1 MSAKTDQRPRV
12 VAVLGSPRRK
22 GNCAAVVG
30 AAQAELEARGA
41 EVEVIH
47 LSAHKIRYCSGHDDC
62 AERELCP
69 TRDDA
74 PELLERVFAADG
86 VILASPVYADD
97 VTGQMKVFIDRA
109 CHPYGR
115 GRRLAARAIGL
126 ITVADSSG
134 LDDTLATFK
143 RALVYF
149 CKGRAPVPTFE
160 AKGYATLL
168 GEAAGNEELMEA
180 GRAVGR
186 QMADVLQSSAS

>member
-1 MSAKTDQRPRV
+1 VNAPSGQRPHV

-22 GNCAAVVG
+22 GNCAAVIA

-47 LSAHKIRYCSGHDDC
+47 LSAHDIRYCSGHDDC
-62 AERELCP
+62 AERESCP
-69 TRDDA
+69 AKDDA
-74 PELLERVFAADG
+74 AELLEKVFVADA

-97 VTGQMKVFIDRA
+97 VTGQMKVFIDRG

-115 GRRLAARAIGL
+115 GRRLTGRAVGL
-126 ITVADSSG
+126 ITVADSTG

-149 CKGRAPVPTFE
+149 CKDREPVPIFE
-160 AKGYATLL
+160 AKGYATVL
-168 GEAAGNEELMEA
+168 GDAVKNEELMES
-180 GRAVGR
+180 GRRLGR
-186 QMADVLQSSAS
+186 DMADVLLGAG